1 MASVGTLSS
10 GPSAVHLG
18 SYIPRPMIYNQQQL
32 TVRNMRTDCSV
43 DSDSSGF
50 ASCSLSTCTN
60 TSESA
65 TVHLSPTSSPDSLRT
80 QTTQTDKST
89 AVGRRSSSGQKIAK
103 FIHSL
108 TPCRGRVARRSHS
121 FGDLTHRLMET
132 RFKDASSTSDK
143 TGTLLSGSVRP
154 THFAL
159 STSDLKNCGEN
170 PRRLAPS
177 YSHQLDL
184 SITDPTVE
192 LYEFRRLWPASF
204 TTLVTNYLGYLT
216 FTPDDVDRIR
226 EALVKEAK
234 NSRPVT
240 QMTTTHSAAF
250 DSESI
255 QEAVSTATRGATKRR
270 VYTPQK
276 STRVFGMFMH
286 TTFICQEYTVQMYQ
300 ILLHYAINKSK
311 LFYFSIFG
319 LDKDLE
325 HWYAVVNAML
335 NHLLEEKRFKH
346 RFILRRPGNHSSVN
360 ELERILFPPRSRPL
374 SVSVRNRAADQSDE
388 RIHYPAMVSEV
399 VDILRRYDAPV
410 VACLLARVLRRNGFG
425 LIPTHIRGLFLQL
438 VAGAKEHSELHQRRA
453 IRLLFQLV
461 PRRLL
466 RTIIRPVFELLA
478 FVANE
483 PECEVDESSLAVLFS
498 PVFFLDRT
506 TTTPASLANPLPI
519 RVVHMFVR
527 FAKQEQQS
535 RQSVARLFQVPSLFQ
550 DDCTR
555 NLKLHM
561 SLDNPPLSCSLKY
574 CVTMTPSPQSQGKN
588 SNRLPDDVEQSRIML
603 RSGMPKVN
611 LTATFIAKRPRQRS
625 PFVPN
630 DSATPVLKSALH
642 SRTLDFRVRRTPTQ
656 CARSQCLSVTRSP
669 AHSSQADL
677 DKWLS

>member
-103 FIHSL
+103 FIHAL

-132 RFKDASSTSDK
+132 RFKDASSTSDE

-216 FTPDDVDRIR
+216 FTPEDVDRIR

-276 STRVFGMFMH
+276 STRVF
-286 TTFICQEYTVQMYQ
+286 
-300 ILLHYAINKSK
+300 
-311 LFYFSIFG
+311 
-319 LDKDLE
+319 DKDLE

-399 VDILRRYDAPV
+399 IDILRRYDAPV

-453 IRLLFQLV
+453 IRLLFQFV

-677 DKWLS
+677 DKWLN